1 MRTDLGLDP
10 AAAQPRAPSQRRRL
24 FRISLRQQEALAGYV
39 AISPWMLGF
48 LVFAA
53 GPMAAS
59 LVLVFMKWEVITPP
73 QFVGLN
79 NFTKFFQD
87 PLVGKALYNTAFYT
101 LFAVPLHLLS
111 ALGAAMLLN
120 VGVRGS
126 NIYRSL
132 MYLPSQMPA
141 VASAILWF
149 FVFSPTYGLA
159 NAVLGWFGIAPQK
172 WLWDVD
178 LVKPAL
184 VLMAVWSLGN
194 TMIIFLAGLQGIS
207 ETLYEAAK
215 IDGANSWDVFRNIT
229 LPMLSPTIFF
239 NLILSIIG
247 SFQVFTSAFVMTGG
261 GPGNSSLFLVL
272 YIYRHGFQNFNMGYA
287 SLLAWLLFCIVLVM
301 TFIQFRV
308 SRRWVFYEGEVR

>member
-1 MRTDLGLDP
+1 MKIDLRLGP
-10 AAAQPRAPSQRRRL
+10 VAGPRSAPSRGRQ
-24 FRISLRQQEALAGYV
+24 FFHISLRKREALAGYL
-39 AISPWMLGF
+39 AIMPWLLGF
-48 LVFAA
+48 IVFSA

-73 QFVGLN
+73 QFVGLD
-79 NFTKFFQD
+79 NFAMLFQD

-111 ALGAAMLLN
+111 ALAAALLLN

-132 MYLPSQMPA
+132 IYLPSQMPA

-159 NAVLGWFGIAPQK
+159 NAVLGWFGVEPQK

-184 VLMAVWSLGN
+184 VIMAVWSLGN

-207 ETLYEAAK
+207 EALYEAAR
-215 IDGANSWDVFRNIT
+215 IDGANTWNLFRNIT

-247 SFQVFTSAFVMTGG
+247 SFQVFTSVFVMTSG
-261 GPGNSSLFLVL
+261 GPGNASLMLVL

-287 SLLAWLLFCIVLVM
+287 SLLAWLLFAIVLLM
-301 TFIQFRV
+301 TFMQFRV